1 MSSLKKYTHRPALRA
16 VEVWRWISKDILAIK
31 IVKRSPMFHLA
42 EGKSVRQVWLRKTKT
57 GIQRKTAV
65 TYLRK
70 GLFLVP
76 AWKKVPQ
83 WEIKYLKEAGL
94 SFCQQSILLVNGGYQ
109 RLIYMQ
115 VEDLDHTQRQQEHIL
130 DHYFEIEYLLQQT
143 FPELFEKLTKEHQ
156 IIQKIGQRK
165 IAADSLHAATQIRI
179 DSLRR
184 SLCSIVARAPLFNQ
198 AFSEKDRQTVIS
210 VLENAVREINS
221 FTFRP
226 INRPI
231 GYARR
236 SLSLAILHLKNNRL
250 SLAKD
255 RLRSAIKN
263 LTYPTET

>member
-16 VEVWRWISKDILAIK
+16 VEVWRWISKDILTINP
-31 IVKRSPMFHLA
+31 VKRSPIFHLA
-42 EGKSVRQVWLRKTKT
+42 EGKSVRQVWLKKTKT
-57 GIQRKTAV
+57 TIQRKTAV

-76 AWKKVPQ
+76 AWKKVPP
-83 WEIKYLKEAGL
+83 WEVKHLEEMGL

-115 VEDLDHTQRQQEHIL
+115 VEDLDHAQRQQDHIM
-130 DHYFEIEYLLQQT
+130 DHYFEIERLLQQT
-143 FPELFEKLTKEHQ
+143 FPELVEKITKEHQ
-156 IIQKIGQRK
+156 IIQKIGRRK

-184 SLCSIVARAPLFNQ
+184 SLRSILAYAPIFNQ

-236 SLSLAILHLKNNRL
+236 SLERATLHLKNNRL
-250 SLAKD
+250 SLTKN